1 MSDDGG
7 DGGFDDDDEPMEM
20 DQEEPADPEDEEE
33 QGEQGAGEE
42 GDDWP
47 TILDIDP
54 PPGGAAAGEAVPM
67 ADRITTPYMTKF
79 ERARI
84 LGTRALQISMNAPV
98 MVELEGETDPL
109 QIALK
114 ELREQIVTVRQLL
127 YDGSFEDWNVDK
139 LIIPDEHNLLPRDL
153 EIDATAKCSARPPA
167 TAARP
172 LAGRAAAAPP
182 PPPPPARSRLRRRR
196 RRRRLTQSPCRS
208 TTLSRI
214 LDAPG
219 PEMACL
225 RGVQAPPAD
234 CPHRPARRKKR
245 VKFYS
250 LHRLLRLC
258 CCWTP

>member
-42 GDDWP
+42 GDDEP

-54 PPGGAAAGEAVPM
+54 PPGGAAAGEAVAI

-109 QIALK
+109 HIALK
-114 ELREQIVTVRQLL
+114 ELRERKIPITVRRFLP
-127 YDGSFEDWNVDK
+127 DGSFEDWNVDE

-153 EIDATAKCSARPPA
+153 EIDNTAKSQP
-167 TAARP
+167 TF
-172 LAGRAAAAPP
+172 
-182 PPPPPARSRLRRRR
+182 RR
-196 RRRRLTQSPCRS
+196 
-208 TTLSRI
+208 
-214 LDAPG
+214 G
-219 PEMACL
+219 
-225 RGVQAPPAD
+225 
-234 CPHRPARRKKR
+234 
-245 VKFYS
+245 
-250 LHRLLRLC
+250 
-258 CCWTP
+258 